1 MSMVVCKQ
9 CGDLLNS
16 KHCHDFVQC
25 KCSNETFVDGGDNYF
40 RRGGKD
46 MSLVIVPLTGAE
58 ARRLS
63 SAIKKGLV

>member
-16 KHCHDFVQC
+16 KHVHDFVQC
-25 KCSNETFVDGGDNYF
+25 KCPNETFVDGGDKYF

-46 MSLVIVPLTGAE
+46 MNLIIVPLTGTE

-63 SAIKKGLV
+63 FAIKKGLV